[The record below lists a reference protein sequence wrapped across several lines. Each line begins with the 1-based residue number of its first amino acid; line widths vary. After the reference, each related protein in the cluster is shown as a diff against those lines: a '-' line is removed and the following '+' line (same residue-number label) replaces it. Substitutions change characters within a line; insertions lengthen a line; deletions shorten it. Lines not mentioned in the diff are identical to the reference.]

1 MEAGLEKPRHGIWET
16 PGALQPL
23 GTVSCVGS
31 RHHTF
36 PAGNPTVACP
46 VRYCWENPPCQAA
59 VGVYVG
65 ISPGIAQKLC
75 FPGGLAARLGW
86 GGLAPLGDSGEVMV
100 RPFSYPLKELLV
112 PANEKTPSGRF

>member
-1 MEAGLEKPRHGIWET
+1 MEAGLEKPRRGIWET

-75 FPGGLAARLGW
+75 FPGPFPRWSSCEVGVGRTSSS
-86 GGLAPLGDSGEVMV
+86 GGLW
-100 RPFSYPLKELLV
+100 
-112 PANEKTPSGRF
+112 